1 MENSMTGSLPN
12 KELDRAALAAG
23 HFEIAEQDGLPF
35 DLDRLNKEL
44 LEKGLEPFT
53 AMSEVLQAVKEWQT
67 FQAQATPRAWASS
80 DIEEKTMTDIPQ
92 EALDALMEIEAEA
105 VAKKLG
111 LSLVQARDV
120 VKELWDEGELEV
132 RPVGDDKY
140 ILCQR
145 GGTTWMER
153 VP

>member
-53 AMSEVLQAVKEWQT
+53 AMSEVLQAVNEWQR
-67 FQAQATPRAWASS
+67 FQAQATPRAGASRPGTS
-80 DIEEKTMTDIPQ
+80 RRRPLPTFH
-92 EALDALMEIEAEA
+92 
-105 VAKKLG
+105 KK
-111 LSLVQARDV
+111 
-120 VKELWDEGELEV
+120 
-132 RPVGDDKY
+132 P
-140 ILCQR
+140 
-145 GGTTWMER
+145 WM
-153 VP
+153 P

>member
-1 MENSMTGSLPN
+1 MRSRRCELSGAGSHRLSAGAVVRPLAGYLIVGMENSMTGSLPN

-67 FQAQATPRAWASS
+67 FQAQATPRA
-80 DIEEKTMTDIPQ
+80 
-92 EALDALMEIEAEA
+92 
-105 VAKKLG
+105 
-111 LSLVQARDV
+111 
-120 VKELWDEGELEV
+120 
-132 RPVGDDKY
+132 
-140 ILCQR
+140 
-145 GGTTWMER
+145 
-153 VP
+153 

>member
-23 HFEIAEQDGLPF
+23 HFDIAEQDGLPF

-67 FQAQATPRAWASS
+67 FQAQATPRA
-80 DIEEKTMTDIPQ
+80 
-92 EALDALMEIEAEA
+92 
-105 VAKKLG
+105 
-111 LSLVQARDV
+111 
-120 VKELWDEGELEV
+120 
-132 RPVGDDKY
+132 
-140 ILCQR
+140 
-145 GGTTWMER
+145 
-153 VP
+153 